1 MLALQFT
8 LGAKI
13 TTDLHL
19 GGQLV
24 LSLVQTALFSFCLL
38 NSTCMQEVM
47 S

>member
-8 LGAKI
+8 LGGKI
-13 TTDLHL
+13 TTDLRL
-19 GGQLV
+19 GGKVVPLLFLTV
-24 LSLVQTALFSFCLL
+24 LFSFRLL

>member
-1 MLALQFT
+1 MLALQF
-8 LGAKI
+8 AKI

-19 GGQLV
+19 GKQVV
-24 LSLVQTALFSFCLL
+24 LLLVQTALFSFRLL